1 MKTRIA
7 GKTILADGPPP
18 TTAIVLAG
26 GRGSRLSPLT
36 DERAKPAV
44 PFLGT
49 YRLIDFTLSNLVHS
63 GINDVWV
70 IEQYLPHGL
79 NDHLSGGRPWD
90 LDRTRGG
97 LVVMPPFASAEN
109 EEGEFA
115 QGNAHA
121 LAQHAHLIREFGADL
136 VLVLSADHVYR
147 LDYSDVIRQHVERGA
162 SVTMVTTELADE
174 QQATRFGNVRAAK
187 NGKVSEFAYKP
198 DEPLGKT
205 VTAEVFVYDAHIMLS
220 TLEALSK
227 EGELGDYGEELLPA
241 LVARGDAHAF
251 PMHGYWMDVGTL
263 DAYLQTH
270 RDFLDGKG
278 FALDDPQWPFITSS
292 ISRPPTRIEKTA
304 RLDEALVCGGAV
316 IAGRAEPDC
325 PERGGG
331 SGRRGPR
338 LGGAAGCR
346 DSRRGTGEPRG
357 GGPGRRS
364 RPGLARGRTDR
375 QQPPHR
381 GRRPCPPGSRRA
393 GRPRSGGGPAH
404 PREGRR
410 GGAEGAGAG
419 RGRQGGEKVEPQKK
433 APARNPPA
441 GALSLTRLSARRTR
455 SERRA
460 A

>member
-7 GKTILADGPPP
+7 GKTIL
-18 TTAIVLAG
+18 AIVLAG

-162 SVTMVTTELADE
+162 SVTMVTTELEDE

-198 DEPLGKT
+198 DEPLGRT
-205 VTAEVFVYDAHIMLS
+205 VTAEVFVYDAPIMLS
-220 TLEALSK
+220 TLEALAK
-227 EGELGDYGEELLPA
+227 EGELGDYGEQLLPA

-292 ISRPPTRIEKTA
+292 ISRPPTRIERTA

-316 IAGRAEPDC
+316 IAGEVVRSLIAPNAVVEA
-325 PERGGG
+325 
-331 SGRRGPR
+331 
-338 LGGAAGCR
+338 GAIVR
-346 DSRRGTGEPRG
+346 DSVVQPGAVIRAGAQVSRAVVDQEAEI
-357 GGPGRRS
+357 GPGARVGGQTGNS
-364 RPGLARGRTDR
+364 RPTVVGAHARIGEGVQVGPGQVVAPRTLVK
-375 QQPPHR
+375 
-381 GRRPCPPGSRRA
+381 A
-393 GRPRSGGGPAH
+393 GE
-404 PREGRR
+404 EGKKVQ
-410 GGAEGAGAG
+410 ALDADDKAG
-419 RGRQGGEKVEPQKK
+419 KK
-433 APARNPPA
+433 
-441 GALSLTRLSARRTR
+441 
-455 SERRA
+455 
-460 A
+460 